1 MTQLLTDIAI
11 LSQNIKKETFT
22 KTFLYHFSA
31 LKHQLYHQQRVIL
44 AENFIALDIKEHL
57 QEPVYRLLLR
67 EEQLPAHLP
76 SSSLGV
82 IIVYLGSNS
91 SSTPK
96 DRLKMIWHLFSQFFF
111 SQNQDAQ
118 NSNINLESNG
128 NSNVIRTTPS
138 SENHLSDSLINT
150 VLMPQIIRYLLSSY
164 YKPNTLP
171 CTRNIAVTKQI
182 KIPALIELSLTL

>member
-1 MTQLLTDIAI
+1 MTQLLTDTAI
-11 LSQNIKKETFT
+11 LSQNINKETFT

-31 LKHQLYHQQRVIL
+31 LKHKLYHQQRVIL
-44 AENFIALDIKEHL
+44 AENFTALDIKEHL
-57 QEPVYRLLLR
+57 QEPVYRLLLI
-67 EEQLPAHLP
+67 EEQHPAHLP

-82 IIVYLGSNS
+82 ITVYLGSNS

-118 NSNINLESNG
+118 NSNINLESN
-128 NSNVIRTTPS
+128 SNVIRTTPS

-150 VLMPQIIRYLLSSY
+150 LLMPQIIRYLLSSY
-164 YKPNTLP
+164 YKPNILP
-171 CTRNIAVTKQI
+171 WIRNIAVTKQI
-182 KIPALIELSLTL
+182 KIPALIELSLTI